1 MNRSFA
7 HSHAPRKAM
16 IMANYNDEWNPN
28 KSAQSDCCSCMK
40 QRRPANGGVILVI
53 TNNGG

>member
-1 MNRSFA
+1 
-7 HSHAPRKAM
+7 M

-53 TNNGG
+53 TNNGAKLKKPP